1 MTDRVKVTFGLI
13 KCLSDHNSG
22 FSRATGSPEAAVHI
36 LRTDLA
42 LSQETEHLL
51 AQARRKQAVPFPA
64 YVILP
69 PLKTK
74 EM

>member
-36 LRTDLA
+36 LA

-51 AQARRKQAVPFPA
+51 AKARRKQAVPFPA

>member
-22 FSRATGSPEAAVHI
+22 FSRATGSPEAAVRI

-42 LSQETEHLL
+42 LSHETEHLL
-51 AQARRKQAVPFPA
+51 AQARRKQAVPFA

-74 EM
+74 